1 MGFENLKIWRFEN
14 GAMRRVLRTGFLCLF
29 VSIIHPQISTAQH
42 YLGVK
47 AGYGAA
53 QGRIQT
59 VWGAPQGKMEW
70 NKYSAGLVWK
80 YFSAQ
85 QVVGG
90 LSAELEFQQRGYS
103 VYDGGIPGAIS
114 PIISD
119 TTSYRMKTR
128 TVSSVT
134 LPLIW
139 QPHLYMF
146 NRRVRFFLSAG
157 ITFTYNLGMGDNL
170 TVTEYGFDGQGN
182 RTIETVSAPYEMN
195 TARDVRWNYG
205 WLGGAGLS
213 FFVDRWE
220 IFAEGRYYYGMSDIM
235 RNDTKYKFNDERTIR
250 SELDN
255 IYISVGV
262 TFRLGKGGILAP
274 PLRRPE
280 AAPAGDNDFR
290 NIKLNL

>member
-1 MGFENLKIWRFEN
+1 
-14 GAMRRVLRTGFLCLF
+14 MRRQQNIARKSILF
-29 VSIIHPQISTAQH
+29 GMILLLSVVGWQPSAAQH
-42 YLGVK
+42 YIGVK
-47 AGYGAA
+47 TGYGAA
-53 QGRIQT
+53 RGRIAT
-59 VWGAPQGKMEW
+59 VWGYPESATIW

-80 YFSAQ
+80 YFSPQ

-90 LSAELEFQQRGYS
+90 VSAELEFQQRGYR
-103 VYDGGIPGAIS
+103 VYDGGVPDAVS
-114 PIISD
+114 VIISD
-119 TTSYRMKTR
+119 TTSYRAKIR

-157 ITFTYNLGMGDNL
+157 ITFSYNLGVGDTWTVDNYTWNENDRVQ
-170 TVTEYGFDGQGN
+170 TVTYG
-182 RTIETVSAPYEMN
+182 ETAPYKMQ

-205 WLGGAGLS
+205 WLGGAGFS

-235 RNDTKYKFNDERTIR
+235 RNDTKYHFNEERALR

-274 PLRRPE
+274 PLRRRE
-280 AAPAGDNDFR
+280 AVPVGDSDFR
-290 NIKLNL
+290 NIKLNM